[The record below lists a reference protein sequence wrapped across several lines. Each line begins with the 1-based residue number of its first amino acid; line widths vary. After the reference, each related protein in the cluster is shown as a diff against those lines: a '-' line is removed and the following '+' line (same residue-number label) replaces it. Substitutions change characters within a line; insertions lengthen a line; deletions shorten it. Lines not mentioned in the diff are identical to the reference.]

1 MLVRFSEDYS
11 QIVAVKKLGY
21 DDIEIHHYFQ
31 SQNKWLII
39 RMNTSYHIFDIENL
53 KLKMLI
59 TNCEEL
65 DLDNGSII
73 QDYQYK

>member
-1 MLVRFSEDYS
+1 
-11 QIVAVKKLGY
+11 
-21 DDIEIHHYFQ
+21 
-31 SQNKWLII
+31 
-39 RMNTSYHIFDIENL
+39 MNTSYHIFDIENL